1 MINEKSVEELYRMAV
16 YDENDDKK
24 YHQMGE
30 YYMWDYVGKELLKS
44 FFSGTCA
51 FALLVVFV
59 ALGNLDGVVS
69 LVNQMNL
76 RNLAVIII
84 AGYVGFQVIY
94 LMITGVLYAIR
105 YREGHRSLHN
115 YEVHLKRARRMLRRK
130 GKR

>member
-1 MINEKSVEELYRMAV
+1 MINEKRVEELYRMAV

-30 YYMWDYVGKELLKS
+30 YYMWDYVGKELLKR

>member
-1 MINEKSVEELYRMAV
+1 MINEKRVEELYRMAV

-30 YYMWDYVGKELLKS
+30 YYMCDYVGKELLKS

>member
-1 MINEKSVEELYRMAV
+1 MINEKRVEELYRMAV

-44 FFSGTCA
+44 FFSGTCS

-115 YEVHLKRARRMLRRK
+115 YEVHLKRARRMLQRK

>member
-1 MINEKSVEELYRMAV
+1 MINEKRVEELYRMAV

-105 YREGHRSLHN
+105 YREGRRSLHN

>member
-1 MINEKSVEELYRMAV
+1 MNTINLSNEDIDKILKVEAKNRKAIDKSLSVSQNMVNILKSEFEEIDSELAG
-16 YDENDDKK
+16 NIA
-24 YHQMGE
+24 
-30 YYMWDYVGKELLKS
+30 KELM
-44 FFSGTCA
+44 
-51 FALLVVFV
+51 
-59 ALGNLDGVVS
+59 DGVVS